1 MAGQVGKEKTTM
13 TYSIE
18 KAAVIG
24 AGTMG
29 AAIAAHLANAGVPT
43 LLLDIAPTSL
53 SPAEEKK
60 GLDLASPAV
69 RNRIVREGF
78 ERIRKLK
85 PASFMSRAAEKLVSL
100 GNLEDDLGQLAE
112 VDWIVEAVVENLDVK
127 RQLMERIDGVR
138 KAGSILTTNTSGLP
152 IHRIAEGR
160 SEDFRRHFF
169 GTHFF
174 NPPRYMK
181 LLEVIRGDEADPDAV
196 AALAEFAD
204 DRLGKGVVFC
214 KDTPNF
220 IGNRLLSVHG
230 SYTMNQALEL
240 GLRFEEADAI
250 TGPLIGRPKTATFR
264 LQDLVGI
271 DIAYHVSQNLYDLIP
286 DDPYRS
292 ELKGVAGPLIEGLLA
307 AGVKG
312 NKTGA
317 GFYRKGKDAA
327 GKTVFEVLR
336 PEMKD
341 YEPQQEPEFA
351 LLAECGRIKDLGE
364 RLRAITDDKWKD
376 DRAGKYLRAVL
387 GHFLSY
393 ASAVAQEIAWDL
405 PSIDQA
411 VRWGFS
417 YEVGPFE
424 LWDLVGV
431 AEMAAKMK
439 NDGLVVAPWVDE
451 MLAAGCPSF
460 YQREGERVV
469 AAYNWEQK
477 AYVPLPEEEGVLRT
491 ADLRAEGK
499 VVRSNKSASLLDAG
513 DGVLLLEFHSK
524 ANAID
529 DGVVL
534 MMEEALEELED
545 ERWYGL
551 VIGNDGAN
559 FCVGA
564 NLMGVGML
572 AQQGDFAG
580 IAEASRRFQMGVL
593 NLRRHRKPVVAAVH
607 GMALGGGAE
616 ILLGADR
623 VVIYG
628 ESYIG
633 LVEVGVGLLPAG
645 GGLKELVRRHVN
657 PAVELPEG
665 DPLPAAAKL
674 LETVA
679 MAKTSTSAAEAGEL
693 GFLGPHDRIVMNRD
707 YLLSEACQEV
717 LTMTADGYLPP
728 PPQEI
733 YAGGRDLV
741 AALKI
746 GVWSLQQAG
755 WASPHDALIA
765 GKVAGILAGGD
776 GSAPA
781 RLSEEHFL
789 RLEREGFVELVQ
801 TEKTQARMKFMLE
814 NGKPLR
820 N

>member
-1 MAGQVGKEKTTM
+1 M
-13 TYSIE
+13 TYTIE

-43 LLLDIAPTSL
+43 LLLDIAPADVSA
-53 SPAEEKK
+53 AEQKK
-60 GLDLASPAV
+60 GLALDSRAV
-69 RNRIVREGF
+69 RNRIVQEGF
-78 ERIRKLK
+78 DRIRKIN
-85 PASFMSRAAEKLVSL
+85 PASFMSKEAESRVTL
-100 GNLEDDLGQLAE
+100 GNLEDDLAKLGE
-112 VDWIVEAVVENLDVK
+112 VDWIVEAVVENLAVK
-127 RQLMERIDGVR
+127 RQLMEKIDGVR
-138 KAGSILTTNTSGLP
+138 KPGSILTTNTSGLP
-152 IHRIAEGR
+152 INQIAEGR

-181 LLEVIRGDEADPDAV
+181 LLEVIAGGEADPAAV
-196 AALAEFAD
+196 AAIAEFAA
-204 DRLGKGVVFC
+204 DRLGKGVVYC

-220 IGNRLLSVHG
+220 IGNRLISVHG
-230 SYTMNQALEL
+230 SFAMNQALER

-271 DIAYHVSQNLYDLIP
+271 DIAWHVAQNLHDLIP
-286 DDPYRS
+286 GDPFRG
-292 ELKGVAGPLIEGLLA
+292 ELRKEKTAQLIEGMLA
-307 AGVKG
+307 AGAKG

-336 PEMKD
+336 PALFASKAQA
-341 YEPQQEPEFA
+341 YEPQEEPSFA
-351 LLAECGRIKDLGE
+351 LVAETGKIKDLGK
-364 RLRAITDDKWKD
+364 RLQAILGDQWKD
-376 DRAGKYLRAVL
+376 DRAGGYLRAL
-387 GHFLSY
+387 IGHFLSY
-393 ASAVAQEIAWDL
+393 AAAVAEEIAFDL
-405 PSIDQA
+405 PSIDNA

-417 YEVGPFE
+417 YEAGPFE
-424 LWDLVGV
+424 LWDLIGV
-431 AEMAAKMK
+431 EAMAARMK
-439 NDGLVVAPWVDE
+439 ADGLPVAPWVEE
-451 MLAAGCPSF
+451 MLAAGIPSF
-460 YQREGERVV
+460 YQREGDRAV
-469 AAYNWEQK
+469 AAYDWDSK
-477 AYVPLPEEEGVLRT
+477 SYRPIPEEDGVLRV
-491 ADLRAEGK
+491 ADLHAAGK
-499 VVRSNKSASLLDAG
+499 VVRSNKSASLLDAE

-524 ANAID
+524 MNAID
-529 DGVVL
+529 DGVVE
-534 MMEEALEELED
+534 MMEAALAELED
-545 ERWYGL
+545 ERWFGL

-580 IAEASRRFQMGVL
+580 IAEASRRFQMAIL
-593 NLRRHRKPVVAAVH
+593 NLRRFRKPVVAAVH

-623 VVIYG
+623 VVIAA
-628 ESYIG
+628 ESYVG

-657 PAVELPEG
+657 PAVALPEG
-665 DPLPAAAKL
+665 DPLPALGKI

-693 GFLGPHDRIVMNRD
+693 GFLASHDRIVMNRD
-707 YLLSEACQEV
+707 FLLSEACQEV
-717 LTMTADGYLPP
+717 LTLAADGYLPP
-728 PPQEI
+728 APAQL
-733 YAGGRDLV
+733 YAGGRDLL
-741 AALKI
+741 AALKMA
-746 GVWSLQQAG
+746 VWSLQQAG
-755 WASPHDALIA
+755 WASGHDGLIA
-765 GKVAGILAGGD
+765 GKIASILAGGD
-776 GSAPA
+776 GSSPA

>member
-1 MAGQVGKEKTTM
+1 M
-13 TYSIE
+13 TYTIE

-43 LLLDIAPTSL
+43 LLLDIAPTEL
-53 SPAEEKK
+53 SAEEQKK
-60 GLDLASPAV
+60 GLDLKSPAV
-69 RNRIVREGF
+69 RNRIVREGLD
-78 ERIRKLK
+78 RIKKLN
-85 PASFMSRAAEKLVSL
+85 PASFMSQEAVGRVSI
-100 GNLEDDLGQLAE
+100 GNLEDDLGKLAE
-112 VDWIVEAVVENLDVK
+112 VDWIVEAVVENLEVK
-127 RQLMERIDGVR
+127 RRLMEKIDGVR
-138 KAGSILTTNTSGLP
+138 KKGSILTTNTSGLP
-152 IHRIAEGR
+152 IASIAEGR
-160 SEDFRRHFF
+160 SDDFRRCFF

-181 LLEVIRGDEADPDAV
+181 LLELIRGEEADPEAV
-196 AALAEFAD
+196 AAIADFAA

-240 GLRFEEADAI
+240 GLRFEEVDAL

-286 DDPYRS
+286 NDPFRG
-292 ELKGVAGPLIEGLLA
+292 ELKGAKVGPLIEGMLA
-307 AGVKG
+307 KGVKG

-336 PEMKD
+336 PEKQA
-341 YEPQQEPEFA
+341 YEPQEEPDFA
-351 LLAECGRIKDLGE
+351 LVAENAKVKDLGA
-364 RLRAITDDKWKD
+364 RLRGVLDPKWKD
-376 DRAGKYLRAVL
+376 DRAGQYLRRTI

-431 AEMAAKMK
+431 AESVARMK
-439 NDGLVVAPWVDE
+439 EDGQVVTPWVEE
-451 MLAAGCPSF
+451 MLAAGCPTF

-469 AAYNWEQK
+469 AAYDWDEK
-477 AYVPLPEEEGVLRT
+477 AYRTLPEEDGVLRV
-491 ADLRAEGK
+491 ADLRADGK

-513 DGVLLLEFHSK
+513 DGVLLLEFHAK

-534 MMEEALEELED
+534 MMEAALEELED
-545 ERWYGL
+545 DRWFGL

-572 AQQGDFAG
+572 AQQGDFDG
-580 IAEASRRFQMGVL
+580 IAEASRRFQMALL
-593 NLRRHRKPVVAAVH
+593 NLRRFRKPVVAAVH

-623 VVIYG
+623 VVIFA
-628 ESYIG
+628 ESYVG

-645 GGLKELVRRHVN
+645 GGLMELVRRHVN
-657 PAVELPEG
+657 PAVVLPEG
-665 DPLPAAAKL
+665 DPLPAAGKI

-679 MAKTSTSAAEAGEL
+679 MAKTSTSAAEAREL
-693 GFLGPHDRIVMNRD
+693 GFLTPQDRIVMNRD

-717 LTMTADGYLPP
+717 LTLVADGYLPP
-728 PPQEI
+728 APAQI
-733 YAGGRDLV
+733 YAGGRDLL
-741 AALKI
+741 AALKMA
-746 GVWSLQQAG
+746 VWSLQQAG
-755 WASPHDALIA
+755 WASAHDAAIA
-765 GKVAGILAGGD
+765 GKIAAILAGGD
-776 GSAPA
+776 GSSPT

-789 RLEREGFVELVQ
+789 RLEREGFVELVK

>member
-1 MAGQVGKEKTTM
+1 M

-43 LLLDIAPTSL
+43 LLLDIAPTDL
-53 SPAEEKK
+53 SEAEQKK
-60 GLDLASPAV
+60 GLTLTSPAV
-69 RNRIVREGF
+69 RNRIVREGL
-78 ERIRKLK
+78 ERIRKIN
-85 PASFMSRAAEKLVSL
+85 PASFMSKEAETLVNV
-100 GNLEDDLGQLAE
+100 GNLEDDLGKLGE
-112 VDWIVEAVVENLDVK
+112 VDWIVEAVVENLEVK
-127 RQLMERIDGVR
+127 RRLMERIDGVR
-138 KAGSILTTNTSGLP
+138 KPGAILTTNTSGLP
-152 IHRIAEGR
+152 ISRIAEGR

-181 LLEVIRGDEADPDAV
+181 LLEVIRGEEADPEAV
-196 AALAEFAD
+196 AAIADFAA

-230 SYTMNQALEL
+230 GYGMNQALEL
-240 GLRFEEADAI
+240 GLRFEEVDAL

-286 DDPYRS
+286 NDPFRG
-292 ELKGVAGPLIEGLLA
+292 ELKGEKTSRLIEGLLA
-307 AGVKG
+307 AGAKG

-336 PEMKD
+336 PEKQA

-351 LLAECGRIKDLGE
+351 LLAEAGKIKDLGA
-364 RLRAITDDKWKD
+364 RLRAVLDDKWKD
-376 DRAGKYLRAVL
+376 DRAGRYLRRVL

-393 ASAVAQEIAWDL
+393 ASAVAEEIAWDL

-431 AEMAAKMK
+431 EAMVAKLK
-439 NDGLVVAPWVDE
+439 EDGQVVAPWVE
-451 MLAAGCPSF
+451 AMLAAGCPSF
-460 YQREGERVV
+460 YQKDGDRVV
-469 AAYNWEQK
+469 AAYDWEKK
-477 AYVPLPEEEGVLRT
+477 AYRDLPEEDGVLRL
-491 ADLRAEGK
+491 ADLRAAGK
-499 VVRSNKSASLLDAG
+499 VVRSNKSASLLDAD

-529 DGVVL
+529 DGVVE
-534 MMEEALEELED
+534 MMEAALVELED
-545 ERWYGL
+545 DRWFGL

-572 AQQGDFAG
+572 ALQGDFAG
-580 IAEASRRFQMGVL
+580 IAEASRRFQMALV
-593 NLRRHRKPVVAAVH
+593 NLRRFRKPVVAAVH

-623 VVIYG
+623 VVIAA
-628 ESYIG
+628 ESYVG

-657 PAVELPEG
+657 PAVALPEG
-665 DPLPAAAKL
+665 DPLPALGKI

-679 MAKTSTSAAEAGEL
+679 TAKTSTSAAEAGEL
-693 GFLGPHDRIVMNRD
+693 GFLAAHDRIVMNRD

-717 LTMTADGYLPP
+717 LTMVADGYLPP
-728 PPQEI
+728 PPAQL
-733 YAGGRDLV
+733 YAGGRDLL
-741 AALKI
+741 AALKMA
-746 GVWSLQQAG
+746 VWSLQQAG
-755 WASPHDALIA
+755 WASPHDVLIA
-765 GKVAGILAGGD
+765 GKIAAILAGGD
-776 GSAPA
+776 GSSPT

-789 RLEREGFVELVQ
+789 RLEREGFVELVK
-801 TEKTQARMKFMLE
+801 TEKTQARMKFMLD

>member
-1 MAGQVGKEKTTM
+1 M
-13 TYSIE
+13 TYTIE

-43 LLLDIAPTSL
+43 LLLDIAPAEL
-53 SPAEEKK
+53 SEGEQKK
-60 GLDLASPAV
+60 GLALSSPAV

-78 ERIRKLK
+78 ERIRKIN
-85 PASFMSRAAEKLVSL
+85 PASFMSKEAESRVTL
-100 GNLEDDLGQLAE
+100 GNLEDDLGRLGE
-112 VDWIVEAVVENLDVK
+112 VDWIVEAVVENLAVK

-138 KAGSILTTNTSGLP
+138 KPGSILTTNTSGLP
-152 IHRIAEGR
+152 INRIAEGR

-181 LLEVIRGDEADPDAV
+181 LLEVIAGDEADSAAV
-196 AALAEFAD
+196 AAIAEFAA
-204 DRLGKGVVFC
+204 DRLGKGVVYC

-220 IGNRLLSVHG
+220 IGNRLISVHG
-230 SYTMNQALEL
+230 SFTMNQALER

-271 DIAYHVSQNLYDLIP
+271 DIAWHVAQNLRDLIP
-286 DDPYRS
+286 DDPFRG
-292 ELKGVAGPLIEGLLA
+292 ELRNEKTAKLVEGLLA
-307 AGVKG
+307 AGAKG

-336 PEMKD
+336 PALFASKAQA
-341 YEPQQEPEFA
+341 YEPQEEPDFA
-351 LLAECGRIKDLGE
+351 LVAETAKIKDLGK
-364 RLRAITDDKWKD
+364 RLQAILDDKWQD
-376 DRAGKYLRAVL
+376 DRAGGYLRAL
-387 GHFLSY
+387 IGHFLSY
-393 ASAVAQEIAWDL
+393 ASAVAREIAFDL
-405 PSIDQA
+405 PSIDNA

-431 AEMAAKMK
+431 EAMAARMK
-439 NDGLVVAPWVDE
+439 ADGLFVASWVEE

-460 YQREGERVV
+460 YQRSGDKAV
-469 AAYNWEQK
+469 AAYDWDSK
-477 AYVPLPEEEGVLRT
+477 SYRPIPEEDGVLRV
-491 ADLRAEGK
+491 ADLRAAGK
-499 VVRSNKSASLLDAG
+499 VVRANKSASLLDAE

-524 ANAID
+524 MNAID
-529 DGVVL
+529 DGVVE
-534 MMEEALEELED
+534 MMEAALEELED
-545 ERWYGL
+545 DRWFGL

-580 IAEASRRFQMGVL
+580 IAEASRRFQMAIL
-593 NLRRHRKPVVAAVH
+593 NLRRFRKPVVAAVH

-623 VVIYG
+623 VVIAA
-628 ESYIG
+628 ESYVG

-657 PAVELPEG
+657 PAVALPEG
-665 DPLPAAAKL
+665 DPLPALGKI

-693 GFLGPHDRIVMNRD
+693 GFLASHDRIVMNRD
-707 YLLSEACQEV
+707 FLLSEACQEV
-717 LTMTADGYLPP
+717 LTLVADGYLPP
-728 PPQEI
+728 PPAQL
-733 YAGGRDLV
+733 YAGGRDLL
-741 AALKI
+741 AALKMA
-746 GVWSLQQAG
+746 VWSLQQAG
-755 WASPHDALIA
+755 WASGHDALIA
-765 GKVAGILAGGD
+765 GKIAGILAGGD
-776 GSAPA
+776 GSSPA